1 MAAMTTSLTEMEIL
15 AIERACERLV
25 LDWVDLN
32 DRQDYDSLAA
42 LFAADGTM
50 IRPNGDPLAGRSAIL
65 KSYQSRPAGR
75 ITRHICSNIRIT
87 VESGDR
93 ARGLSYAVVYSAN
106 AGEPA
111 EGHFG
116 IKAEPRQLIGEFEDE
131 FVRTLEG
138 WRFSTRRARFV
149 MHT

>member
-1 MAAMTTSLTEMEIL
+1 MTTSLTEMEIL

-32 DRQDYDSLAA
+32 DRQDYESLAA

-106 AGEPA
+106 AGEPP

-116 IKAEPRQLIGEFEDE
+116 IKAEPRQLIGEFDD
-131 FVRTLEG
+131 
-138 WRFSTRRARFV
+138 
-149 MHT
+149 